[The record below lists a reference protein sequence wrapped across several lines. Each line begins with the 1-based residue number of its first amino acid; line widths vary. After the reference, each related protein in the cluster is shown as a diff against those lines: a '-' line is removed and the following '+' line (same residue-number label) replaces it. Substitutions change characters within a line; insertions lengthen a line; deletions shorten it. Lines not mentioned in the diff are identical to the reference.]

1 MSVPRRHWLFGAVL
15 ALAIVVRLLVMLAF
29 RPIMWFGGDSAS
41 YLATGLRLTAD
52 PSRVGGYGFLLW
64 LLRPAGS
71 FVLVAAVQHAMGLA
85 SGLLVYVLAC
95 RYRLPPWAGTL
106 AAVPALF
113 DAYQL
118 QLEQDLL
125 PDAAFAFLVVLAMYL
140 VLRVPGQRR
149 PVAVAAAAFLLGI
162 SALVWPVGLILLL
175 ILVIAIVGWAVRG
188 RLSWSLLSWRTQSA
202 AGRPAG
208 GPALAP
214 AAGRLGGLLAVIVML
229 AAGAA
234 PVLGYAAWF
243 SSHEHQFTLTRSE
256 GVFLWARTMSFADCT
271 VIKPPAGELFLCPP
285 PGARK
290 ASSLYVWDG
299 DSPLLH
305 RAGGRFGQQTNSRA
319 LDFALRAITA
329 QPGGYAAAAGHDFL
343 LSFYWDRPVHPSTG
357 IVDRY
362 SFADAT
368 TAWVPSAMRTP
379 GGGTVSGDQAAYAD
393 HPSPTHAAAPFAS
406 WMVSYQKWV
415 YLRGTL
421 LGLIMLAW
429 PVTALI
435 RRFAPWPRP
444 ERRRGGG
451 AGALPWAFALT
462 ILAVPPLTVDFDL
475 RYLVPAIPAAC
486 LAAVLGFAPG
496 QRTWTTSPA
505 ATATSEESPTG
516 SSERRTTSLPSESTP
531 TASPDST

>member
-1 MSVPRRHWLFGAVL
+1 ML
-15 ALAIVVRLLVMLAF
+15 ALAIVIRLLVMLAF

-85 SGLLVYVLAC
+85 SGLLVYALAC
-95 RYRLPPWAGTL
+95 RYRLPLWAGTL
-106 AAVPALF
+106 AAVPVLF
-113 DAYQL
+113 DVYQL

-125 PDAAFAFLVVLAMYL
+125 PDAAFALLVVLAVYL
-140 VLRVPGQRR
+140 VLRTPGQRR
-149 PVAVAAAAFLLGI
+149 PVPVAAAALALGFAAI
-162 SALVWPVGLILLL
+162 VWPVGLVLLVVL
-175 ILVIAIVGWAVRG
+175 AVAALRWAVRG
-188 RLSWSLLSWRTQSA
+188 RLAW
-202 AGRPAG
+202 
-208 GPALAP
+208 PALA
-214 AAGRLGGLLAVIVML
+214 AALIGGAVPILA
-229 AAGAA
+229 
-234 PVLGYAAWF
+234 YSAWF
-243 SSHEHQFTLTRSE
+243 AGHEHQFTLTRSE
-256 GVFLWARTMSFADCT
+256 GVFLWARTMSFADCA
-271 VIKPPAGELFLCPP
+271 VIKPPADERFLCPP

-319 LDFALRAITA
+319 LDFALRAIIA

-379 GGGTVSGDQAAYAD
+379 GGGTVSGDQAAYAG

-435 RRFAPWPRP
+435 RRFAPWPRA

-462 ILAVPPLTVDFDL
+462 ILAVPPLSVDFDL

-486 LAAVLGFAPG
+486 LAAILGFAPG

-505 ATATSEESPTG
+505 ATATSEESPAG
-516 SSERRTTSLPSESTP
+516 SPERRTTSLPSESTP